1 MYFERLLLEI
11 HANTAGWKVVR
22 PPLRTGE
29 SGTQHRFSFLAT
41 DGTYFYGFDLCPEA
55 SERDVLDAATKMAE
69 TKTLTVIVNL
79 SGRPKGDMAKLADD
93 HGITI
98 LGPGDVGPFFSL
110 DRTGEEHSQH
120 LVPRTNE

>member
-1 MYFERLLLEI
+1 MEI
-11 HANTAGWKVVR
+11 HASTAGWKVVK

-29 SGTQHRFSFLAT
+29 SGTQHGFSFLAT
-41 DGTYFYGFDLCPEA
+41 DGTYFYGFDLCTEA
-55 SERDVLDAATKMAE
+55 TEQDVLRAAAKMAE

-79 SGRPKGDMAKLADD
+79 SGRPRGDMAKFADD

-110 DRTGEEHSQH
+110 DHAGEEHFQH
-120 LVPRTNE
+120 LAPRTNE